1 MTQLDDGVLDVAV
14 GRSACPINL
23 CAELLGDRWSVI
35 VLRDLTFRGPLHFRE
50 ILTGSTEGIA
60 TNILTSRLNKLVAA
74 GMLTRHADEHHRQK
88 VRYHL
93 TEAAIDFVP
102 VLTAIGAWG
111 NRWLPADPD
120 LGSAAAALAAGGA
133 RLQQDLMHELRREH
147 LDGQPLGPD
156 SLRHRLLQNQS
167 SSRGS

>member
-1 MTQLDDGVLDVAV
+1 MTQLENDVLSVEV

-23 CAELLGDRWSVI
+23 SAELLGDRWSIV

-50 ILTGSTEGIA
+50 ILTGSMEGIA
-60 TNILTSRLNKLVAA
+60 TNILTNRLNKLVAA
-74 GMLTRHADEHHRQK
+74 GMLTRHAVEHHRQK

-120 LGSAAAALAAGGA
+120 LGSAAAELSSGGPQ
-133 RLQQDLMHELRREH
+133 LQQELMAELRREH
-147 LDGQPLGPD
+147 LDGQHLGPD
-156 SLRHRLLQNQS
+156 SLRHRLLQT
-167 SSRGS
+167 

>member
-1 MTQLDDGVLDVAV
+1 MTQLEPGGLDVTV

-23 CAELLGDRWSVI
+23 AVELLGDRWSIV
-35 VLRDLTFRGPLHFRE
+35 VLRDLTFRGPLCFRE
-50 ILTGSTEGIA
+50 ILTGSREGIA

-74 GMLTRHADEHHRQK
+74 GMLTRHEDEHHRQK

-111 NRWLPADPD
+111 NRWLPADPE
-120 LGSAAAALAAGGA
+120 LGDAAATLDSGGP
-133 RLQQDLMHELRREH
+133 RLQGQFMRELRHEH
-147 LDGQPLGPD
+147 LEGHQLDFD
-156 SLRHRLLQNQS
+156 SLRQRLLQS
-167 SSRGS
+167 

>member
-1 MTQLDDGVLDVAV
+1 MSQLENDVLDVEA

-23 CAELLGDRWSVI
+23 SAELLGDRWSIV
-35 VLRDLTFRGPLHFRE
+35 VLRDLIFRGPLYFRE
-50 ILTGSTEGIA
+50 ILTGSMEGIA
-60 TNILTSRLNKLVAA
+60 TNILTNRLNKLVAA
-74 GMLTRHADEHHRQK
+74 GMLTRHAGEHHRQK

-120 LGSAAAALAAGGA
+120 LGSAAAALASGGSQ
-133 RLQQDLMHELRREH
+133 LQQELMAELRREH
-147 LDGQPLGPD
+147 LDGQQLDTD
-156 SLRHRLLQNQS
+156 SLRHRLLQK
-167 SSRGS
+167 

>member
-1 MTQLDDGVLDVAV
+1 MPQLENDVLDVGA

-23 CAELLGDRWSVI
+23 TAELLGDRWSIV

-50 ILTGSTEGIA
+50 ILTGSMEGIA

-74 GMLTRHADEHHRQK
+74 GMLTRHADDHHRQK

-111 NRWLPADPD
+111 NRWLPADPQ
-120 LGSAAAALAAGGA
+120 LGSAAATLASGGPQ
-133 RLQQDLMHELRREH
+133 LQQELMAELRREH
-147 LDGQPLGPD
+147 LHGQHVGPD
-156 SLRHRLLQNQS
+156 SLRHRLLQS
-167 SSRGS
+167 

>member
-1 MTQLDDGVLDVAV
+1 MSQPVREVLRVEA

-23 CAELLGDRWSVI
+23 SAELLGDRWSLVI
-35 VLRDLTFRGPLHFRE
+35 LRDLTFRGPLYFRE
-50 ILTGSTEGIA
+50 ILTGSMERIA

-93 TEAAIDFVP
+93 TEAAIEFLP

-111 NRWLPADPD
+111 NRWLPADRD
-120 LGSAAAALAAGGA
+120 LGRAAAALGSGGPP
-133 RLQQDLMHELRREH
+133 LQHELMDELRREH
-147 LDGQPLGPD
+147 LDGQSLAPD
-156 SLRHRLLQNQS
+156 SLRHRLLQE
-167 SSRGS
+167 